1 MKIMI
6 PFEIKEEF
14 ISDVLSTA
22 FNGGSNYWIEDIKNL
37 SESPKSY
44 YFSKSVAQGDTLEI
58 IDNEDYKV
66 HKLDKNIF
74 AEGYKRYAE
83 FCLKKGIQVYSDPCD
98 IDSQVADMILQFAI
112 FNELIFG

>member
-22 FNGGSNYWIEDIKNL
+22 FSGGSNYWIEDIKNL
-37 SESPKSY
+37 SNDPKSHH
-44 YFSKSVAQGDTLEI
+44 FSRSVAQGDTLEI

-66 HKLDKNIF
+66 HKLDKDIF

-112 FNELIFG
+112 FNDLIFG